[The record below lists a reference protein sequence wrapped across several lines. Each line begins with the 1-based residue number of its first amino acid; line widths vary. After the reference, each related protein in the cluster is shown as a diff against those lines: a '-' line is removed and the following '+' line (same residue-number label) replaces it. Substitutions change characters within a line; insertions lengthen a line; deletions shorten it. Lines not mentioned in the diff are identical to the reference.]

1 MSRPDPSA
9 ASGPT
14 CEGVLFRLH
23 TQRCGQPVE
32 AVCTLW
38 SQPGGLELRLE
49 VAGSI
54 QRSETCQSQDEAL
67 AAADAWRN
75 ALIDRDWR

>member
-1 MSRPDPSA
+1 MSRTA
-9 ASGPT
+9 GPGSPEPA
-14 CEGVLFRLH
+14 CEGVLFRVH

-38 SQPGGLELRLE
+38 SQDGGLELRLE
-49 VAGSI
+49 VAGSV
-54 QRSETCQSQDEAL
+54 QRSVACGSQDEAL
-67 AAADAWRN
+67 AAADAWRG